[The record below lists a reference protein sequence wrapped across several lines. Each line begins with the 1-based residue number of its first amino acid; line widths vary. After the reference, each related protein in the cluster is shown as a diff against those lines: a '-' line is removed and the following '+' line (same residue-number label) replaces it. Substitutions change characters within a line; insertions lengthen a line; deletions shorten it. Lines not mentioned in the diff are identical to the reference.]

1 MTNLEQELCKYRC
14 TKTGDEEIIKIG
26 NIDFYIINPK
36 YNMNNENDNSLVIYF
51 TINNKNILYMG
62 DSSSVVEERIINDY
76 KIGKI
81 DILKVGHHGSNTSS
95 SKVFIDE
102 IKPLNSVISV
112 GKNNRYEH
120 PNKETLEILKGS
132 KIYRTDLNG
141 SVLFRIESNK
151 LQIKTFTP

>member
-14 TKTGDEEIIKIG
+14 TKIGDEEIIKIG

-62 DSSSVVEERIINDY
+62 DSSSVVEERIINNY